1 MAILLTGG
9 TGKTS
14 LHLASLLQQAN
25 IPFLLT
31 SRRGPSASSLPTVK
45 FDWNDETTWINAFT
59 HQFPE
64 SERITAVYLL
74 SGELAEPAPLLN
86 KFIDLAHNEYG
97 VKRFVLCSGSTA
109 EIGGPY
115 HGKIWQK
122 LHDEKLEYC
131 VLRPSWFMENFSSP
145 GQGHFE
151 TIKYKNTILSA
162 CADGKIPFVSAEDI
176 ARVAFHALTD
186 ATPHNRSYRILGPE
200 LLTYDQIAEK
210 LSIHLSKKI
219 THVKLSPEQRIQG
232 FKDVG
237 LPSHMSSFLTNLEIM
252 AAEGKE
258 AWEGNDVQL
267 VTGRKPIS
275 FDAFVQNNKQVWD

>member
-25 IPFLLT
+25 MPFLLT
-31 SRRGPSASSLPTVK
+31 SRRGPSASSLPTVR
-45 FDWNDETTWINAFT
+45 FDWNDESTWINAFT

-64 SERITAVYLL
+64 SEQITAIYLL

-86 KFIDLAHNEYG
+86 KFIDLANNEYG

-122 LHDEKLEYC
+122 LH
-131 VLRPSWFMENFSSP
+131 ENFSSP

-151 TIKYKNTILSA
+151 TIKYKNTIFSA
-162 CADGKIPFVSAEDI
+162 CADGKIPFVSAQDI
-176 ARVAFHALTD
+176 ARVAFHTLTD

-200 LLTYDQIAEK
+200 LLTYDQIAEI
-210 LSIHLSKKI
+210 LSTHLSKKI
-219 THVKLSPEQRIQG
+219 THVKLSPEQRTQG

-237 LPSHMSSFLTNLEIM
+237 LPPHMSSFLTNLEIM

-258 AWEGNDVQL
+258 AWEGNDVEL
-267 VTGRKPIS
+267 VTGKKPMS
-275 FDAFVQNNKQVWD
+275 FDAFVQKNKQAWE

>member
-14 LHLASLLQQAN
+14 LHLAALLQQAN

-59 HQFPE
+59 HQFPK
-64 SERITAVYLL
+64 SEKITAVYLL

-131 VLRPSWFMENFSSP
+131 VLRPSWFMGMPLLLLSSP
-145 GQGHFE
+145 CPSFPQCQE
-151 TIKYKNTILSA
+151 SYK
-162 CADGKIPFVSAEDI
+162 
-176 ARVAFHALTD
+176 LT
-186 ATPHNRSYRILGPE
+186 
-200 LLTYDQIAEK
+200 
-210 LSIHLSKKI
+210 
-219 THVKLSPEQRIQG
+219 
-232 FKDVG
+232 
-237 LPSHMSSFLTNLEIM
+237 
-252 AAEGKE
+252 
-258 AWEGNDVQL
+258 
-267 VTGRKPIS
+267 
-275 FDAFVQNNKQVWD
+275 

>member
-14 LHLASLLQQAN
+14 LHLAALLQQAN

-45 FDWNDETTWINAFT
+45 FDWNDETTWTNAFS
-59 HQFPE
+59 HRFPR
-64 SERITAVYLL
+64 SEKITAIYLL

-86 KFIDLAHNEYG
+86 KFIDLAHSEYG

-115 HGKIWQK
+115 HGKIWQR

-151 TIKYKNTILSA
+151 TIKYRNTIFSA
-162 CADGKIPFVSAEDI
+162 CGDGKIPFISAEDI
-176 ARVAFHALTD
+176 ATVAFHTLTD

-200 LLTYDQIAEK
+200 LLTYDQITEK
-210 LSIHLSKKI
+210 LSTHLGKKI
-219 THVKLSPEQRIQG
+219 THIKLSPEQRIQG

-237 LPSHMSSFLTNLEIM
+237 LPPHMSSFLTNLEIM

-258 AWEGNDVQL
+258 AWDGDDVEL
-267 VTGRKPIS
+267 VTGKKPTS
-275 FDAFVQNNKQVWD
+275 FDEFVQKNKQVWG

>member
-64 SERITAVYLL
+64 SEKITAIYLL

-86 KFIDLAHNEYG
+86 KFIDLANNEYG

-109 EIGGPY
+109 EIGGSY

-131 VLRPSWFMENFSSP
+131 VLRPSWFMGMPLLLLSSP
-145 GQGHFE
+145 CPSFPQCQE
-151 TIKYKNTILSA
+151 SYK
-162 CADGKIPFVSAEDI
+162 
-176 ARVAFHALTD
+176 LT
-186 ATPHNRSYRILGPE
+186 
-200 LLTYDQIAEK
+200 
-210 LSIHLSKKI
+210 
-219 THVKLSPEQRIQG
+219 
-232 FKDVG
+232 
-237 LPSHMSSFLTNLEIM
+237 
-252 AAEGKE
+252 
-258 AWEGNDVQL
+258 
-267 VTGRKPIS
+267 
-275 FDAFVQNNKQVWD
+275 

>member
-45 FDWNDETTWINAFT
+45 FDWNDETTWINVFT
-59 HQFPE
+59 HQFPK
-64 SERITAVYLL
+64 SEKITAVYLL

-86 KFIDLAHNEYG
+86 KFIDLANNKYG

-109 EIGGPY
+109 EMNGPY

-131 VLRPSWFMENFSSP
+131 VLRPSWFM

-151 TIKYKNTILSA
+151 TIKYRNTIFSA
-162 CADGKIPFVSAEDI
+162 CADGKIPFISAEDI
-176 ARVAFHALTD
+176 ATVAFHTLTD

-210 LSIHLSKKI
+210 LSTHLGKKI
-219 THVKLSPEQRIQG
+219 THIKLSPEQRIQG

-237 LPSHMSSFLTNLEIM
+237 LPSHMSSFLTNLETM

-258 AWEGNDVQL
+258 AREGDDVEL
-267 VTGRKPIS
+267 VTGKKPTS
-275 FDAFVQNNKQVWD
+275 FDEFVQKNKQVWG